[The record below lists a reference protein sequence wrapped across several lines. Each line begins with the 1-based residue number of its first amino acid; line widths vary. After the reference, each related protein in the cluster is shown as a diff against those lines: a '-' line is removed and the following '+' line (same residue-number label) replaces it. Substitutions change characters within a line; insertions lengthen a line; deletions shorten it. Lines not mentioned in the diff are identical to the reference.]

1 MKIVPSLSPYVRP
14 RRFSTESD
22 SLLLNAPLCCLLCVQ
37 CAAGL
42 YLICCTESI
51 CLLLHL
57 CGFVTTS
64 DTFHDTQSH
73 IIHR

>member
-1 MKIVPSLSPYVRP
+1 MKMVPSLSPYVRT
-14 RRFSTESD
+14 RHFSTESG
-22 SLLLNAPLCCLLCVQ
+22 SLLLNAPLCCLLCLQ

-42 YLICCTESI
+42 YLIFSTESI
-51 CLLLHL
+51 CLLLPL

-64 DTFHDTQSH
+64 DTFYDTRSH